1 MLLWDGRPARLKRTG
16 GTPIP
21 QTCGSYLI
29 LIPKLYYGLND
40 PDYNYNIRS
49 VPTAEQGTK
58 YFHWY
63 IAIIPRVTKQA
74 GFELGSGMFINT
86 ALPEESAEFLR
97 STKIPNDRNLRQT

>member
-1 MLLWDGRPARLKRTG
+1 LKTV
-16 GTPIP
+16 
-21 QTCGSYLI
+21 LA
-29 LIPKLYYGLND
+29 KLYYGLNN

-49 VPTAEQGTK
+49 VPLALQGTK

-86 ALPEESAEFLR
+86 ALPEESAAFLR
-97 STKIPNDRNLRQT
+97 SIEIPSDTNFGLT